1 MIQSKLLWGGVAAS
15 GLLLTA
21 VLAQEAVRD
30 PAAARPAVEDGAL
43 VPGDRAGSDAPT
55 DPASLKPTDHFLAG
69 YYAGYGDGYLDG
81 GEDTAADSAERQ
93 ETLAA
98 KHAAD
103 GWHPDRMQP
112 GRRQAR
118 ESLRTH
124 MRGEEEA
131 DTQAEAV
138 ESGPAETVIGRVIGM
153 KTVPIVGTRIVH
165 RVVRIAAEDGSRRV
179 ADLGPTDQT
188 DKLEIKEGDEL
199 KVEGVPVM
207 TADMRIT
214 AARRVSKGDQ
224 QAPVSYPKLDV
235 TDEGGGQTPQ
245 AAEAR
250 PDTEGPQAKEPQ
262 AEERT
267 EVPTRRTEGRRPR

>member
-1 MIQSKLLWGGVAAS
+1 MIQSKLLWSGVAAS
-15 GLLLTA
+15 GVLLTA

-30 PAAARPAVEDGAL
+30 PAAARPAVKDGAL
-43 VPGDRAGSDAPT
+43 VPGNPAGADAPI

-81 GEDTAADSAERQ
+81 GEDTAAGTAERQ
-93 ETLAA
+93 ERLAA
-98 KHAAD
+98 RHAAD
-103 GWHPDRMQP
+103 GWHPDQMQP

-124 MRGEEEA
+124 MRGEEGA
-131 DTQAEAV
+131 DAQTADAV
-138 ESGPAETVIGRVIGM
+138 ESGPSEAVIGRVIGM

-179 ADLGPTDQT
+179 ADLGPSDQT
-188 DKLEIKEGDEL
+188 DKLEIQEGDEL

-214 AARRVSKGDQ
+214 AARQVSKGDQ
-224 QAPVSYPKLDV
+224 QARVSYPKLDV
-235 TDEGGGQTPQ
+235 TDEDGGQTPQ
-245 AAEAR
+245 AAEVR
-250 PDTEGPQAKEPQ
+250 PEAGGPQPQEPT
-262 AEERT
+262 A
-267 EVPTRRTEGRRPR
+267 VPTRRTEGRRPR